1 MNGIKCSKKP
11 AYCDRNFSTLFRFW
25 DEFHETCLLEKDI
38 DGIADYT
45 FGVNVTS
52 YDDYHTISITLLPTT
67 KSTKALTKP
76 LQT

>member
-1 MNGIKCSKKP
+1 
-11 AYCDRNFSTLFRFW
+11 
-25 DEFHETCLLEKDI
+25 
-38 DGIADYT
+38 IADYT